1 MSEIKKL
8 KGSLDSTFMDARLTE
23 SETYYVPIDCKTGI
37 YACLGCGLVWT
48 RKHRALNCESRNH
61 ATYYVDAYKWRNGN
75 IKKYLRK
82 ALRRNN
88 KILRYKNIKEMQNAK
103 NK

>member
-8 KGSLDSTFMDARLTE
+8 KGNVDSAFMDVRMTE
-23 SETYYVPIDCKTGI
+23 NETYYVEIDCNAGM

-61 ATYYVDAYKWRNGN
+61 ATYYIDTYKWRNGT
-75 IKKYLRK
+75 IKEYI
-82 ALRRNN
+82 RRPVV
-88 KILRYKNIKEMQNAK
+88 KKGKFIRYKNIKEMQNAK